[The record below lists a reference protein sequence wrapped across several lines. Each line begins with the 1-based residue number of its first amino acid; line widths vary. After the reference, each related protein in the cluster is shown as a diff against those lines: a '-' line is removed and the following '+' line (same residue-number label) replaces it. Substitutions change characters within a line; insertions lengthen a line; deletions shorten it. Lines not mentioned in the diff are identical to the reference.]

1 LITGSQGDIWIRLFV
16 PIVKVQSL
24 GRRKF
29 PSSFGGIVGSSAAET
44 DGQNFLYRGMPSTNL
59 KTSLENAAFF
69 LRRSKIGA
77 AKQTRE
83 QQFAKLPSSRF
94 DELTELY
101 NEHTPRHNNRAK
113 LDKVAHLLVQILQVQ
128 EVQTI
133 KEYTMNGY
141 RFKVHVLE
149 DTEL

>member
-1 LITGSQGDIWIRLFV
+1 MDWTFRTATVRAQ
-16 PIVKVQSL
+16 PL

-29 PSSFGGIVGSSAAET
+29 ALSFSGIIGRSAAWA
-44 DGQNFLYRGMPSTNL
+44 DSQVFLDKGMPSTNL
-59 KTSLENAAFF
+59 KTSLEHAAFF

-101 NEHTPRHNNRAK
+101 NEHTPRHNKAK

-133 KEYTMNGY
+133 KEYTLNGY
-141 RFKVHVLE
+141 TFKVHVLE